1 MLARISFLWFFSSV
15 LLASSAALAATPNAS
30 AAAALEHLRRVM
42 DRYHDRFI
50 VYEDVSAAG
59 NHFHSWAKIPNQN
72 AAVAMNGSSTDS
84 PRAGATTIRV
94 EFQDTS
100 GFNFGGFYLLNGILG
115 LNDLSPQP
123 NFGTEPNAGID
134 LTGATALTFW
144 ARGQNGGETIEFFMG
159 GVGRDSSTGQ
169 PTSPYPDSTVV
180 VKQTFTLTAQWM
192 QYSLNLTGHDLSYV
206 LGGFGWVASAT
217 TNPGGAVFF
226 LDDIEYQLSPAARI
240 ARLNQPRLLRS
251 FETEPYQSQPSP
263 VNDFDFV
270 LRNIAFS
277 YDNAL
282 ALLAFLGEGSADGL
296 RRARLIG
303 DALVYASEHDR
314 TFDDGRIR
322 DAYAAGDI
330 SLPPGWT
337 PNGRTGTV
345 PIPGFYVESTQTFFE
360 IEQRRMST
368 GNNAWGMIAL
378 LALHKSTGDA
388 RYLTAALR
396 IAQFVEE
403 FRQDTGT
410 YQGFRGGLDM
420 PESASPVPFAWASAE
435 HNLDLYAAFSRLAQA
450 TGDTQWLIEA
460 EHAGLFLE
468 SIWDSSIGC
477 YRAGTID
484 PSTRNE
490 NPGTLPVDVQAWSV
504 LAVPSV
510 LSLHPGVLSCVETHH
525 VTTDQGWTGV
535 DFNEDKDGVWF
546 EGSAQFALAYEQAA
560 QESSAQALRLMLA
573 QAQATPPFGDGFG
586 IVAASRDGLTTG
598 FDFFYFRRRH
608 VGATAWNVLAQ
619 LTFNP
624 FYALPVHQGEL
635 FTLAPCRLM
644 DTRNPQ
650 DGPALTSQVPRLV
663 ATLGKCGI
671 PLSAVVLVV
680 NVTIVGPT
688 SGGHLTLYPGNQAIP
703 LTSTINFQTGQT
715 RGNNAFVLLAP
726 DDAGTLGL
734 HAALSGGGTAHVI
747 LDVNGYFE

>member
-1 MLARISFLWFFSSV
+1 MRARASFLWFFFSV
-15 LLASSAALAATPNAS
+15 LLIASPNFAATPNAS

-59 NHFHSWAKIPNQN
+59 NHFHSWAKIPDQN
-72 AAVAMNGSSTDS
+72 AAVTMAGSWTDS
-84 PRAGATTIRV
+84 PHRGATAIRV

-100 GFNFGGFYLLNGILG
+100 GANFGGFYLLNGVLG
-115 LNDLSPQP
+115 PDDLSPQP

-144 ARGQNGGETIEFFMG
+144 ARGQNGGETIELFMG
-159 GVGRDSSTGQ
+159 GVGRDPITGQ
-169 PTSPYPDSTVV
+169 ALSPYPDSTPV
-180 VKQTFTLTAQWM
+180 VKQTFVLTAQWT
-192 QYSLNLTGHDLSYV
+192 QYSLDLSGRDLSYV
-206 LGGFGWVASAT
+206 LGGFGWVASDTA
-217 TNPGGAVFF
+217 NPGGAVFF
-226 LDDIEYQLSPAARI
+226 LDDIEYQLSPAARTT
-240 ARLNQPRLLRS
+240 RLNQPRFLRS
-251 FETEPYQSQPSP
+251 FETEPYQSQPPP

-270 LRNIAFS
+270 LRNIAFT
-277 YDNAL
+277 YDNTL
-282 ALLAFLGEGSADGL
+282 ALIAFLAEGSADGL

-303 DALVYASEHDR
+303 DALVYATEHDR
-314 TFDDGRIR
+314 SYDDGRLR

-345 PIPGFYVESTQTFFE
+345 PIPGFYVESTQTFVE
-360 IEQRRMST
+360 IEQGRLST
-368 GNNAWGMIAL
+368 GNNAWGMLAL
-378 LALHKSTGDA
+378 LALHRFTGDT

-396 IAQFVEE
+396 IAQFVEQ
-403 FRQDTGT
+403 FRQNTGI
-410 YQGFRGGLDM
+410 YQGFRGGLDK
-420 PESASPVPFAWASAE
+420 PESASPSPFAWASAE
-435 HNLDLYAAFSRLAQA
+435 HNLDLHAAFSRLAQV
-450 TGDTQWLIEA
+450 TGDPQWLTEA
-460 EHAGLFLE
+460 EHARLFLE
-468 SIWDSSIGC
+468 SMWDSSIGC

-510 LSLHPGVLSCVETHH
+510 LSLHPGVLGCVETHH

-546 EGSAQFALAYEQAA
+546 EGSAQVALAYEQAA
-560 QESSAQALRLMLA
+560 QGSSAQTLRSMLA

-586 IVAASRDGLTTG
+586 IVAASRDGLTSG
-598 FDFFYFRRRH
+598 FDFAYFRRRH

-619 LTFNP
+619 LVFNP
-624 FYALPVHQGEL
+624 FYARPVHEGEF

-644 DTRNPQ
+644 DTRDAQ

-671 PLSAVVLVV
+671 PLSAATLGV
-680 NVTIVGPT
+680 NVTVVAPT
-688 SGGHLTLYPGNQAIP
+688 SGGHLTLYPGNQAVP
-703 LTSTINFQTGQT
+703 QTSTVNFQAGQT
-715 RGNNAFVLLAP
+715 RSNNALLLLAP
-726 DDAGTLGL
+726 DQTGTIGLYSVLG
-734 HAALSGGGTAHVI
+734 GGGTVHVI
-747 LDVNGYFE
+747 LDVSGYFE